1 MDNLFSTL
9 FSSVHKMLG
18 KFSHNLWPEFVIYLE
33 NVFPMWIFYEQFVV
47 DIHDSNYS
55 INSVPKLYGA

>member
-18 KFSHNLWPEFVIYLE
+18 KFSHNLSPEFVNLFGKC
-33 NVFPMWIFYEQFVV
+33 FPYVNI
-47 DIHDSNYS
+47 
-55 INSVPKLYGA
+55 L